1 MVQTGPMG
9 FEVTVVAMLPSSP
22 KGHALDELEHHFE
35 VVAHPPGSKEVT
47 ISEHVSMP
55 DEADAIAFVRALV
68 MDALPQGS
76 KLTQVSAVAD
86 Q

>member
-1 MVQTGPMG
+1 MG

-22 KGHALDELEHHFE
+22 KSHALEELAHHFE
-35 VVAHPPGSKEVT
+35 VVEHPPGSKAVT

-55 DEADAIAFVRALV
+55 DEADAIAFVRSLV

-76 KLTQVSAVAD
+76 KLTEISAVAD